1 MGDYGES
8 INIFSP
14 MFRRLTEDEAILSQ
28 ALYMRLDTRRG
39 FYWDDPEYGL
49 SVDDLL
55 NAGLTSDALVNLS
68 AAIKSECEKDE
79 RVSSVTVVP
88 AVNQTPG
95 GYEVSPDIRVFPLS
109 GGSFQFVGPVLSF
122 GDGALRKGV
131 Q

>member
-1 MGDYGES
+1 
-8 INIFSP
+8 

-39 FYWDDPEYGL
+39 FYWDDPDYGL

-95 GYEVSPDIRVFPLS
+95 GCEVSPDIRVFPLS
-109 GGSFQFVGPVLSF
+109 GGTFQFVGPVLSF